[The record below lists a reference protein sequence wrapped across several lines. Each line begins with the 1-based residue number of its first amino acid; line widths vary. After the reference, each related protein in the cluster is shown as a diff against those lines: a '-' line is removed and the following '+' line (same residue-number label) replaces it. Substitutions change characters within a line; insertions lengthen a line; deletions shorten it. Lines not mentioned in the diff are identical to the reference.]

1 MKPFPLPVVALGAG
15 SQPEDPDLA
24 YMPLP
29 GEVESF
35 IMPALPSSEDV
46 SHLGRAIELIG
57 QLAALAARW
66 QPGERCVRELAGL
79 NSEELAL
86 VNQVLGEGEVSA
98 KALLADGGEARIQES
113 VFAGVWRVCR
123 FDANGQQTGD
133 SVEVAPIPELAGLN
147 SEELALVNQVL
158 GEGEVS
164 AKALLADGGEAR
176 IQESVFAGVWRVCR
190 FDANGQQT
198 GDSVEVAPIPE
209 LLIERAQAASR
220 WLDALPP
227 MPATLMNA
235 APIGAELLARQR
247 QALDSPHVINFTLL
261 PVTPDDLAWITELV
275 GEGAVGIFSRG
286 YGKCRVLA
294 TALTH
299 VWRVQYF
306 NTMNT
311 LLLDTL
317 EITRIPDVTLADGE
331 DIADSAER
339 LGEAHHWLCGA
350 FDHV

>member
-66 QPGERCVRELAGL
+66 QPGERCVR
-79 NSEELAL
+79 
-86 VNQVLGEGEVSA
+86 
-98 KALLADGGEARIQES
+98 
-113 VFAGVWRVCR
+113 
-123 FDANGQQTGD
+123 
-133 SVEVAPIPELAGLN
+133 ELAGLN

-317 EITRIPDVTLADGE
+317 EITCIPDVTLADGE

>member
-133 SVEVAPIPELAGLN
+133 SVEVAPIPEL
-147 SEELALVNQVL
+147 
-158 GEGEVS
+158 
-164 AKALLADGGEAR
+164 
-176 IQESVFAGVWRVCR
+176 
-190 FDANGQQT
+190 
-198 GDSVEVAPIPE
+198 
-209 LLIERAQAASR
+209 LIERAQAASR
-220 WLDALPP
+220 WLDALPL

-261 PVTPDDLAWITELV
+261 PVTPDDLAWITDLV

>member
-15 SQPEDPDLA
+15 SQPEDPGLA
-24 YMPLP
+24 YMSLP

-35 IMPALPSSEDV
+35 IMPALPSSEEV
-46 SHLGRAIELIG
+46 SHLSHAIELIG

-79 NSEELAL
+79 
-86 VNQVLGEGEVSA
+86 G
-98 KALLADGGEARIQES
+98 
-113 VFAGVWRVCR
+113 
-123 FDANGQQTGD
+123 
-133 SVEVAPIPELAGLN
+133 

-209 LLIERAQAASR
+209 LLLERAQAASR

-261 PVTPDDLAWITELV
+261 PVTPDDLAWITDLV

>member
-46 SHLGRAIELIG
+46 CHLGRAIELIG

-66 QPGERCVRELAGL
+66 QPGERCVR
-79 NSEELAL
+79 
-86 VNQVLGEGEVSA
+86 
-98 KALLADGGEARIQES
+98 
-113 VFAGVWRVCR
+113 
-123 FDANGQQTGD
+123 
-133 SVEVAPIPELAGLN
+133 ELAGLN

>member
-66 QPGERCVRELAGL
+66 QPGERCVR
-79 NSEELAL
+79 
-86 VNQVLGEGEVSA
+86 
-98 KALLADGGEARIQES
+98 
-113 VFAGVWRVCR
+113 
-123 FDANGQQTGD
+123 
-133 SVEVAPIPELAGLN
+133 ELAGLN

>member
-66 QPGERCVRELAGL
+66 QPGERCVR
-79 NSEELAL
+79 
-86 VNQVLGEGEVSA
+86 
-98 KALLADGGEARIQES
+98 
-113 VFAGVWRVCR
+113 
-123 FDANGQQTGD
+123 
-133 SVEVAPIPELAGLN
+133 ELAGLN

-294 TALTH
+294 TALIH

>member
-133 SVEVAPIPELAGLN
+133 SVEVAPIPEL
-147 SEELALVNQVL
+147 
-158 GEGEVS
+158 
-164 AKALLADGGEAR
+164 
-176 IQESVFAGVWRVCR
+176 
-190 FDANGQQT
+190 
-198 GDSVEVAPIPE
+198 
-209 LLIERAQAASR
+209 LIERAQAASR
-220 WLDALPP
+220 WLDALPL

-261 PVTPDDLAWITELV
+261 PVTPDDLAWITDLV

-339 LGEAHHWLCGA
+339 LGDAHHWLCGA

>member
-66 QPGERCVRELAGL
+66 QPGERCVREL
-79 NSEELAL
+79 
-86 VNQVLGEGEVSA
+86 V
-98 KALLADGGEARIQES
+98 
-113 VFAGVWRVCR
+113 
-123 FDANGQQTGD
+123 
-133 SVEVAPIPELAGLN
+133 GLN

-220 WLDALPP
+220 GLDALPP

-261 PVTPDDLAWITELV
+261 PVTPDDLAWITDLV

>member
-66 QPGERCVRELAGL
+66 QPGERCVREL
-79 NSEELAL
+79 
-86 VNQVLGEGEVSA
+86 V
-98 KALLADGGEARIQES
+98 
-113 VFAGVWRVCR
+113 
-123 FDANGQQTGD
+123 
-133 SVEVAPIPELAGLN
+133 GLN

-261 PVTPDDLAWITELV
+261 PVTPDDLAWITDVV

>member
-133 SVEVAPIPELAGLN
+133 SVEVAPIPEL
-147 SEELALVNQVL
+147 
-158 GEGEVS
+158 
-164 AKALLADGGEAR
+164 
-176 IQESVFAGVWRVCR
+176 
-190 FDANGQQT
+190 
-198 GDSVEVAPIPE
+198 
-209 LLIERAQAASR
+209 LIERAQAASR
-220 WLDALPP
+220 WLDALPL

-261 PVTPDDLAWITELV
+261 PVTPDDLAWITDVV

>member
-133 SVEVAPIPELAGLN
+133 SVEVAPIPEL
-147 SEELALVNQVL
+147 
-158 GEGEVS
+158 
-164 AKALLADGGEAR
+164 
-176 IQESVFAGVWRVCR
+176 
-190 FDANGQQT
+190 
-198 GDSVEVAPIPE
+198 
-209 LLIERAQAASR
+209 LIERAQAASR

-261 PVTPDDLAWITELV
+261 PVTPDDLAWITALV

>member
-35 IMPALPSSEDV
+35 IMPALLSSEDV

-66 QPGERCVRELAGL
+66 QPGERCVR
-79 NSEELAL
+79 
-86 VNQVLGEGEVSA
+86 
-98 KALLADGGEARIQES
+98 
-113 VFAGVWRVCR
+113 
-123 FDANGQQTGD
+123 
-133 SVEVAPIPELAGLN
+133 ELAGLN

-261 PVTPDDLAWITELV
+261 PVTPDDLAWITDVV

>member
-133 SVEVAPIPELAGLN
+133 SVEV
-147 SEELALVNQVL
+147 S
-158 GEGEVS
+158 
-164 AKALLADGGEAR
+164 
-176 IQESVFAGVWRVCR
+176 
-190 FDANGQQT
+190 
-198 GDSVEVAPIPE
+198 PIPE

>member
-133 SVEVAPIPELAGLN
+133 SVEVAPIPEL
-147 SEELALVNQVL
+147 
-158 GEGEVS
+158 
-164 AKALLADGGEAR
+164 
-176 IQESVFAGVWRVCR
+176 
-190 FDANGQQT
+190 
-198 GDSVEVAPIPE
+198 
-209 LLIERAQAASR
+209 LIERAQAASR

-261 PVTPDDLAWITELV
+261 PVTPDDLAWITDVV

>member
-46 SHLGRAIELIG
+46 SHLGRAIELVG

-66 QPGERCVRELAGL
+66 QPGERCVR
-79 NSEELAL
+79 
-86 VNQVLGEGEVSA
+86 
-98 KALLADGGEARIQES
+98 
-113 VFAGVWRVCR
+113 
-123 FDANGQQTGD
+123 
-133 SVEVAPIPELAGLN
+133 ELAGLN

-261 PVTPDDLAWITELV
+261 PVTPDDLAWITDVV

>member
-133 SVEVAPIPELAGLN
+133 SVEVAPIPEL
-147 SEELALVNQVL
+147 
-158 GEGEVS
+158 
-164 AKALLADGGEAR
+164 
-176 IQESVFAGVWRVCR
+176 
-190 FDANGQQT
+190 
-198 GDSVEVAPIPE
+198 
-209 LLIERAQAASR
+209 LIERAQAASR

-227 MPATLMNA
+227 MPTTLMNA

-261 PVTPDDLAWITELV
+261 PVTPDDLAWITDLV

>member
-123 FDANGQQTGD
+123 FDANGQQT
-133 SVEVAPIPELAGLN
+133 A
-147 SEELALVNQVL
+147 
-158 GEGEVS
+158 
-164 AKALLADGGEAR
+164 
-176 IQESVFAGVWRVCR
+176 
-190 FDANGQQT
+190 
-198 GDSVEVAPIPE
+198 DSVEVAPIPE

-261 PVTPDDLAWITELV
+261 PVTPDDLAWITDLV

>member
-79 NSEELAL
+79 NS
-86 VNQVLGEGEVSA
+86 
-98 KALLADGGEARIQES
+98 K
-113 VFAGVWRVCR
+113 
-123 FDANGQQTGD
+123 
-133 SVEVAPIPELAGLN
+133 
-147 SEELALVNQVL
+147 ELALVNQVL

>member
-66 QPGERCVRELAGL
+66 QPGERCVREL
-79 NSEELAL
+79 
-86 VNQVLGEGEVSA
+86 V
-98 KALLADGGEARIQES
+98 
-113 VFAGVWRVCR
+113 
-123 FDANGQQTGD
+123 
-133 SVEVAPIPELAGLN
+133 GLN

-261 PVTPDDLAWITELV
+261 PVTPDDLAWITDLV

>member
-133 SVEVAPIPELAGLN
+133 SVEVAPIPEL
-147 SEELALVNQVL
+147 
-158 GEGEVS
+158 
-164 AKALLADGGEAR
+164 LL
-176 IQESVFAGVWRVCR
+176 
-190 FDANGQQT
+190 
-198 GDSVEVAPIPE
+198 
-209 LLIERAQAASR
+209 ERAQAASR

-261 PVTPDDLAWITELV
+261 PVTPDDLAWITDLV

>member
-1 MKPFPLPVVALGAG
+1 M
-15 SQPEDPDLA
+15 
-24 YMPLP
+24 
-29 GEVESF
+29 
-35 IMPALPSSEDV
+35 
-46 SHLGRAIELIG
+46 IG

-66 QPGERCVRELAGL
+66 QPGERCVR
-79 NSEELAL
+79 
-86 VNQVLGEGEVSA
+86 
-98 KALLADGGEARIQES
+98 
-113 VFAGVWRVCR
+113 
-123 FDANGQQTGD
+123 
-133 SVEVAPIPELAGLN
+133 ELAGLN

-261 PVTPDDLAWITELV
+261 PVTPDDLAWITDLV

>member
-133 SVEVAPIPELAGLN
+133 SVEVAPIPEL
-147 SEELALVNQVL
+147 
-158 GEGEVS
+158 
-164 AKALLADGGEAR
+164 
-176 IQESVFAGVWRVCR
+176 
-190 FDANGQQT
+190 
-198 GDSVEVAPIPE
+198 
-209 LLIERAQAASR
+209 LIERAQAASR

-261 PVTPDDLAWITELV
+261 PVTPDDLAWITDLV

-317 EITRIPDVTLADGE
+317 EITCIPDVTLADGE

>member
-46 SHLGRAIELIG
+46 SHLGRAIELVG

-66 QPGERCVRELAGL
+66 QPGERCVR
-79 NSEELAL
+79 
-86 VNQVLGEGEVSA
+86 
-98 KALLADGGEARIQES
+98 
-113 VFAGVWRVCR
+113 
-123 FDANGQQTGD
+123 
-133 SVEVAPIPELAGLN
+133 ELAGLN

-261 PVTPDDLAWITELV
+261 PVTPDDLAWITDLV

>member
-46 SHLGRAIELIG
+46 SHLGRAIELVG

-66 QPGERCVRELAGL
+66 QPGERCVR
-79 NSEELAL
+79 
-86 VNQVLGEGEVSA
+86 
-98 KALLADGGEARIQES
+98 
-113 VFAGVWRVCR
+113 
-123 FDANGQQTGD
+123 
-133 SVEVAPIPELAGLN
+133 ELAGLN

>member
-1 MKPFPLPVVALGAG
+1 MKPFPLPVVALGAV
-15 SQPEDPDLA
+15 SQPGDPDLA

-66 QPGERCVRELAGL
+66 QPGERCVR
-79 NSEELAL
+79 
-86 VNQVLGEGEVSA
+86 
-98 KALLADGGEARIQES
+98 
-113 VFAGVWRVCR
+113 
-123 FDANGQQTGD
+123 
-133 SVEVAPIPELAGLN
+133 ELAGLN

>member
-79 NSEELAL
+79 NSEEL
-86 VNQVLGEGEVSA
+86 V
-98 KALLADGGEARIQES
+98 
-113 VFAGVWRVCR
+113 
-123 FDANGQQTGD
+123 
-133 SVEVAPIPELAGLN
+133 
-147 SEELALVNQVL
+147 LVNQVL

>member
-133 SVEVAPIPELAGLN
+133 SVEVAPIPEL
-147 SEELALVNQVL
+147 
-158 GEGEVS
+158 
-164 AKALLADGGEAR
+164 
-176 IQESVFAGVWRVCR
+176 
-190 FDANGQQT
+190 
-198 GDSVEVAPIPE
+198 
-209 LLIERAQAASR
+209 LIERAQAASR

-261 PVTPDDLAWITELV
+261 PVTPDDLAWITDLV

>member
-133 SVEVAPIPELAGLN
+133 SVEVAPIPEL
-147 SEELALVNQVL
+147 
-158 GEGEVS
+158 
-164 AKALLADGGEAR
+164 
-176 IQESVFAGVWRVCR
+176 
-190 FDANGQQT
+190 
-198 GDSVEVAPIPE
+198 
-209 LLIERAQAASR
+209 LIERAQAASR
-220 WLDALPP
+220 WLDALPS

-261 PVTPDDLAWITELV
+261 PVTPDDLAWITDLV

>member
-46 SHLGRAIELIG
+46 SHLGRAIELVG

-133 SVEVAPIPELAGLN
+133 SVEVAPIPEL
-147 SEELALVNQVL
+147 
-158 GEGEVS
+158 
-164 AKALLADGGEAR
+164 
-176 IQESVFAGVWRVCR
+176 
-190 FDANGQQT
+190 
-198 GDSVEVAPIPE
+198 
-209 LLIERAQAASR
+209 LIERAQAASR
-220 WLDALPP
+220 WLDALPL

-261 PVTPDDLAWITELV
+261 PVTPDDLAWITDVV

>member
-15 SQPEDPDLA
+15 SQPEDQDLA

-66 QPGERCVRELAGL
+66 QPGERCVR
-79 NSEELAL
+79 
-86 VNQVLGEGEVSA
+86 
-98 KALLADGGEARIQES
+98 
-113 VFAGVWRVCR
+113 
-123 FDANGQQTGD
+123 
-133 SVEVAPIPELAGLN
+133 ELAGLN

-261 PVTPDDLAWITELV
+261 PVTPDDLAWITDLV

>member
-133 SVEVAPIPELAGLN
+133 SVEVAPIPEL
-147 SEELALVNQVL
+147 
-158 GEGEVS
+158 
-164 AKALLADGGEAR
+164 
-176 IQESVFAGVWRVCR
+176 
-190 FDANGQQT
+190 
-198 GDSVEVAPIPE
+198 
-209 LLIERAQAASR
+209 LIERAQAASR
-220 WLDALPP
+220 WLDVLPP

-261 PVTPDDLAWITELV
+261 PVTPDDLAWITDLV

-339 LGEAHHWLCGA
+339 LGEAHNWLCGA

>member
-133 SVEVAPIPELAGLN
+133 SVEVAPIPEL
-147 SEELALVNQVL
+147 
-158 GEGEVS
+158 
-164 AKALLADGGEAR
+164 
-176 IQESVFAGVWRVCR
+176 
-190 FDANGQQT
+190 
-198 GDSVEVAPIPE
+198 
-209 LLIERAQAASR
+209 LIERAQAASR
-220 WLDALPP
+220 WLDALPL